1 MSLHSAITPEVE
13 IALKKQKARA
23 TLSSLLVSLLAVVLV
38 GIILFLIAIQ
48 SMSFTQPDVIA
59 YKASMPEDTQLEQ
72 KKINPAVQRKPS
84 SPSSAMAKV
93 IAANT
98 TSPTAIPVPEV
109 EVPVESVD
117 FGDGDDFGAGWGSG
131 GGGAGGGG
139 TTFFGQKSSADRI
152 AFVIDYSLSMKA
164 QKRVDIMKEELSKSL
179 GDLTPGTNYQM
190 IFFAGP
196 AWVAGSK
203 IADVRGSK
211 KNTITGPD
219 GKDYEWAG
227 GKPKGKRQ
235 KAEWLAVPTAD
246 GKIGNDRRKAV
257 EDAKSVVANSL
268 KHVKETPLVLGT
280 RWDDALE
287 MAMDMDPPPQVI
299 YFMTDGSTGKSALD
313 TAKKMGNR
321 AKSRGITVNCVAMME
336 PKAAEAMADLAKRAG
351 GKFTMVEKGGKRKEM
366 PLN

>member
-1 MSLHSAITPEVE
+1 MSLHSALSPEVE
-13 IALKKQKARA
+13 LALKRQKARA
-23 TLSSLLVSLLAVVLV
+23 TLSSLLISLLAVILV
-38 GIILFLIAIQ
+38 GIILFLVAIK
-48 SMSFTQPDVIA
+48 SISFSQPDVVT
-59 YKASMPEDTQLEQ
+59 YKATSPETNEIEQ
-72 KKINPAVQRKPS
+72 KKINPALQRKPS
-84 SPSSAMAKV
+84 SPSSSMAKV

-152 AFVIDYSLSMKA
+152 AFVIDYSLSMKN

-179 GDLTPGTNYQM
+179 GDLTPGVQYQM

-203 IADVRGSK
+203 IGDVRGAK
-211 KNTITGPD
+211 DNKITGPD
-219 GKDYEWAG
+219 GKTYLWAK

-235 KAEWLAVPTAD
+235 KAEWLTVPTSD
-246 GKIGNDRRKAV
+246 GKIGNARRKAV
-257 EDAKSVVANSL
+257 QDAKDVVATSL
-268 KHVKETPLVLGT
+268 KYVKETPLVLGT

-336 PKAAEAMADLAKRAG
+336 PKAVEAMGDLAKRAG
-351 GKFTMVEKGGKRKEM
+351 GKFTMVLKDGKRKEM
-366 PLN
+366 SVK